1 MKAVAS
7 QKTKVVALAFIFA
20 ACGPALPRAAAP
32 PESEGPYGDDRSTAS
47 QAIVGLEVA
56 TEGDAEPR
64 LVAVVSHHDGTRE
77 THDLGAYRGPI
88 RELEPAGDMLVRV
101 GNDEA
106 EEIFLMRHEGSLRAM
121 RRRPGVED
129 ELLFELEMPAG
140 TTLSPSHPVLVQP
153 AAEPR
158 LE

>member
-1 MKAVAS
+1 MRL
-7 QKTKVVALAFIFA
+7 VALAFILV
-20 ACGPALPRAAAP
+20 ACGSGLPRATVP

-56 TEGDAEPR
+56 TDGDSDPR

-106 EEIFLMRHEGSLRAM
+106 EEIFLMQREGSLRAM

-129 ELLFELEMPAG
+129 ELLFELEVPAG
-140 TTLSPSHPVLVQP
+140 TTLSPRHPGFAQP
-153 AAEPR
+153 PE
-158 LE
+158 

>member
-1 MKAVAS
+1 MR
-7 QKTKVVALAFIFA
+7 VVALAFVFA
-20 ACGPALPRAAAP
+20 ACGPGLPRATVP
-32 PESEGPYGDDRSTAS
+32 PESEGAYADDRSTAS
-47 QAIVGLEVA
+47 QAIVGLEIA
-56 TEGDAEPR
+56 TDGEAEPR

-77 THDLGAYRGPI
+77 TRDLGAYRGPI

-106 EEIFLMRHEGSLRAM
+106 EEIFLLRHEGSLRAM

-140 TTLSPSHPVLVQP
+140 TTLTPRHPVLVQKT
-153 AAEPR
+153 AE
-158 LE
+158 